1 MRKVFIFAVLVMTLN
16 SCVSQTT
23 NFKDGDIIFQTSR
36 SSQSGVIQMLTK
48 SNLSHCGIIFYKNGK
63 PYVFEAVNPVKV
75 TPLNAWINRGAG
87 ARYKVVR
94 AKQNISADEKKR
106 MYEYAKSQLGKPY
119 DVKFQWS
126 DSKMYC
132 SELVYK
138 TYIAGDIRLG
148 DCKLFRDYNISNPIV
163 KKLIAQRF
171 HNDFSNDEP
180 VISPVDLCYSDKV
193 KLIYSNY

>member
-1 MRKVFIFAVLVMTLN
+1 MKKILSSLLLVFVLN
-16 SCVSQTT
+16 SCVSQTK
-23 NFKDGDIIFQTSR
+23 FKDGDIIFHTSK
-36 SSQSGVIQMLTK
+36 SSQSGVIQLLTK
-48 SNLSHCGIIFYKNGK
+48 SKLSHCGIIFFKNGK
-63 PYVFEAVNPVKV
+63 PYVFEAVNPVKL
-75 TPLNAWINRGAG
+75 TPLNVWINRGVG
-87 ARYKVVR
+87 GKYKVVR
-94 AKQNISADEKKR
+94 VNQKIDNYSRDR
-106 MYEYAKSQLGKPY
+106 MYRYAKSQLGKPY
-119 DVKFQWS
+119 DIKFQWS

-171 HNDFSNDEP
+171 KNDFSKDEP
-180 VISPVDLCYSDKV
+180 VVSPVDLCYSDKV